1 MKKLVVVFAIVACSL
16 AALSSSA
23 IAKSTCSSLDT
34 RDCLLPWPNNHFTV
48 KDPHTATGLRVDLNA
63 DLMPKNIGGIPAFPA
78 DINHSDGFG
87 PGSGM
92 LTYVE
97 GLDLAKTGAVP
108 ITNIG
113 AYMAKNAPIV
123 VIDALTGKRQMIWA
137 ETDSNP
143 DNEAR
148 TSGLLMIH
156 PAVNLREGRRYIVA
170 LRNLKDSSGATIPAG
185 AAFKSL
191 RDGGRGGSGSLGGAQ
206 DYNSIFASL
215 KKAGI
220 DRRSLYLAWDFTVA
234 SESNLTERALA
245 MRNEAFAALGDKTMA
260 DQKVQGSAPKFTID
274 ATTDYTAAENA
285 NTARRVEGTLTIPC
299 YLNTV
304 NCTPGGTFTYRA
316 QKGSRTAWIPKQN
329 GTMTAKFY
337 CSIPRAALTKPGRPV
352 VYGHGLLGNPRESF
366 GDSNQAISQTYDI
379 VFCATREIGM
389 ADEDVTNAIA
399 LLGDMSK
406 FASFPD
412 RLQQGM
418 LNGLM
423 LGRAMLHKQGF
434 AANPAFQNASGQS
447 MINTAKVFYNGN
459 SQGGIQGPAITAL
472 APDFTRSVLG
482 VPGMNYSLL
491 LPRSVDFDQYE
502 LIFKPAYPS
511 RLTRQILLNVV
522 QNLWDR
528 GEGNGYALHTTD
540 NPLPNTP
547 KHQVLLEAVVGD
559 HQVAQVAAQNLA
571 RTVGAVGRRPGAD
584 ADRTYDKVQLYGI
597 RTSGPASASRYV
609 LFDSGPIRTVDGKV
623 IGTNVP
629 PIGDIAPHLGQ
640 DPHGLFDIKRG
651 EQASAFFDGRFLDVC
666 PAGRPCR
673 LSSWAY

>member
-1 MKKLVVVFAIVACSL
+1 MKKLVVTLTVVVCSL
-16 AALSSSA
+16 TAFSGVAA
-23 IAKSTCSSLDT
+23 AKSTCDPLDK
-34 RDCLLPWPNNHFTV
+34 RDCLLPWPSNHFTV
-48 KDPHTATGLRVDLNA
+48 KDSHTATGLRLDLSA
-63 DLMPKNIGGIPAFPA
+63 PLMPKNTVGVPAFPA

-97 GLDLAKTGAVP
+97 GLDLVKTGAVP

-113 AYMAKNAPIV
+113 AYTAKNAPII

-137 ETDSNP
+137 ELDSNP

-170 LRNLKDSSGATIPAG
+170 LRNLKNAAGATIPAG

-191 RDGGRGGSGSLGGAQ
+191 RDGKASGAVASRAK
-206 DYNSIFASL
+206 DYKSIFASL
-215 KKAGI
+215 KKAGV
-220 DRRSLYLAWDFTVA
+220 DRKSLYLAWDFTVA
-234 SESNLTERALA
+234 SEANLTERSLA
-245 MRNEAFAALGDKTMA
+245 MRDEAFAALGDKTMA

-274 ATTDYTAAENA
+274 STTDYTATENA
-285 NTARRVEGTLTIPC
+285 NTARRVEGTLTVPC
-299 YLNTV
+299 YLNSA
-304 NCTPGGTFTYRA
+304 NCAPGGSFTYRA
-316 QKGSRTAWIPKQN
+316 QKGKRTAWIPKQN

-337 CSIPRAALTKPGRPV
+337 CAVPRAALTTPGRPV

-366 GDSNQAISQTYDI
+366 GESNQLISQTYDI

-389 ADEDVTNAIA
+389 ADEDVLNAIT

-434 AANPAFQNASGQS
+434 AANPAFQNAAGQS

-472 APDFTRSVLG
+472 APDFTRAVFG
-482 VPGMNYSLL
+482 VPGINYSLL
-491 LPRSVDFDQYE
+491 LPRSVDFDEYE

-511 RLTRQILLNVV
+511 RLTRQVILNVV

-540 NPLPNTP
+540 DPLPNTP
-547 KHQVLLEAVVGD
+547 KHQVLLEAVIGD
-559 HQVAQVAAQNLA
+559 HQVAQVGAQNLA
-571 RTVGAVGRRPGAD
+571 RTVGAIGRRPGAD
-584 ADRTYDKVQLYGI
+584 ANRTYDKVQLYGI
-597 RTSGPASASRYV
+597 RSGGPASASHYV
-609 LFDSGPIRTVDGKV
+609 LFDSGPIRTVDGRV

-651 EQASAFFDGRFLDVC
+651 EQASAFFNGTFLDVC
-666 PAGRPCR
+666 PKGRACR
-673 LSSWAY
+673 LDGWAY

>member
-1 MKKLVVVFAIVACSL
+1 M
-16 AALSSSA
+16 ALSGVA
-23 IAKSTCSSLDT
+23 AAKSSCDPLDK
-34 RDCLLPWPNNHFTV
+34 RDCLLPWPSNHFTAS
-48 KDPHTATGLRVDLNA
+48 DPRTATGLRLDLSGP
-63 DLMPKNIGGIPAFPA
+63 LMPKNTAGVPAFPS

-87 PGSGM
+87 PGSAM

-97 GLDLAKTGAVP
+97 GLDLKKTGAVP

-113 AYMAKNAPIV
+113 AFAAKNAPIV
-123 VIDALTGKRQMIWA
+123 VIDAKSGKRQMIWA
-137 ETDSNP
+137 ELDSNP

-156 PAVNLREGRRYIVA
+156 PAINLPEGRRYIVA
-170 LRNLKDSSGATIPAG
+170 LRQLKNAAGEVIPAG
-185 AAFKSL
+185 AAFRSL
-191 RDGGRGGSGSLGGAQ
+191 RDGKPSGALAARAKS
-206 DYNSIFASL
+206 YKSIFASL

-220 DRRSLYLAWDFTVA
+220 DRKSLYLAWDFTVA
-234 SESNLTERALA
+234 SETNLTERALA
-245 MRNEAFAALGDKTMA
+245 IRNEAFAALGDKTMA
-260 DQKVQGSAPKFTID
+260 DQKVQGRAPQFTID
-274 ATTDYTAAENA
+274 STTDYTLAENP

-299 YLNTV
+299 YLSTP
-304 NCTPGGTFTYRA
+304 NCAPGGTFAYRA
-316 QKGSRTAWIPKQN
+316 QKGKRRAWIPKQN

-337 CSIPRAALTKPGRPV
+337 CSIPQAAAATPGRPV

-366 GDSNQAISQTYDI
+366 GGSNQIISQSYNI

-389 ADEDVTNAIA
+389 ADEDVLNAIT

-434 AANPAFQNASGQS
+434 AANPAFQNAGGQS
-447 MINTAKVFYNGN
+447 MINTAKLFYNGN

-472 APDFTRSVLG
+472 APDFTRAVFG
-482 VPGMNYSLL
+482 VPGINYSLL
-491 LPRSVDFDQYE
+491 LPRSVDFDEYE
-502 LIFKPAYPS
+502 LIFKPSYPS
-511 RLTRQILLNVV
+511 RMMRQIILNVV

-540 NPLPNTP
+540 DPLANTP

-559 HQVAQVAAQNLA
+559 HQVAQIAAQNLA
-571 RTVGAVGRRPGAD
+571 RTVGAIGRRPGT
-584 ADRTYDKVQLYGI
+584 DRGRSNDKVDLYGI
-597 RTSGPASASRYV
+597 RKSGAASASYYV
-609 LFDSGPIRTVDGKV
+609 LFDSGPIRTVGGEV
-623 IGTNVP
+623 IGTDVP
-629 PIGDIAPHLGQ
+629 PNGDIAPRLGQ

-651 EQASAFFDGRFLDVC
+651 EQASAFFNGRFLDVC
-666 PAGRPCR
+666 PKGRACR
-673 LSSWAY
+673 LDGWAY